1 MEKKKVVERLNK
13 ARAEELACIR
23 LYGRNVLWLEEQ
35 GNAVLARM
43 FRDQLEEELEHARW
57 LGERIKELGGLPTH
71 KPAPWYFRKRSAR
84 RKIPRIR
91 RILQEAAALEQRETA
106 LYEQM
111 ILDCALDGDLP
122 TKALL
127 ERIADSEEFHQGQ
140 WVGLLARRD

>member
-1 MEKKKVVERLNK
+1 MKAEGVVQILNR

-23 LYGRNVLWLEEQ
+23 LYGKNAILLEEQ

-57 LGERIKELGGLPTH
+57 LAERIQYLGGLPTH
-71 KPAPWYFRKRSAR
+71 KPAPWYLRRSR
-84 RKIPRIR
+84 RHKLPQVR
-91 RILQEAAALEQRETA
+91 RILQEAAALERREAA
-106 LYEQM
+106 LYSQA
-111 ILDCALDGDLP
+111 ILDCAMDGDLP

-127 ERIADSEEFHQGQ
+127 ERIADNEEFHQGQ